1 MTLFHHSSNPAPA
14 DSRATACRGRALVFA
29 AVAGLFLWG
38 SQAGAQQS
46 ASGIEVE
53 ELKTALDVAR
63 KQLAVTEEK
72 LQDGEKARLVLQQSV
87 AEANRVTEE
96 IRGQY
101 EELLLRMASFG
112 VDLVKPDE
120 KSLEQRLLA
129 AVRDRDAV
137 ERQKGDLAR
146 HLVQLS
152 EASVVY
158 LQNASPET
166 HAAMEREL
174 AAANGALALAS
185 GEKTASQDRPLTDAR
200 VVSYDSEIGLVVL
213 NAGRNSGV
221 RVGMPL
227 NVKRDEKP
235 VCTALVV
242 DVRDSIAGALLQE
255 VVSTQEVKVGDRVE
269 PRPDAL

>member
-1 MTLFHHSSNPAPA
+1 MTLFHHSSTPAPA
-14 DSRATACRGRALVFA
+14 DSRAAASCGRVLAFA
-29 AVAGLFLWG
+29 AVAWLCLWG
-38 SQAGAQQS
+38 SPAVAQQ
-46 ASGIEVE
+46 AAAGIEAE
-53 ELKTALDVAR
+53 ELKTALEVAR
-63 KQLAVTEEK
+63 KQLSVTEAKVGELEK
-72 LQDGEKARLVLQQSV
+72 SRKDLQQSV

-120 KSLEQRLLA
+120 KSLEQRLLS

-137 ERQKGDLAR
+137 ETQKNELAR

-152 EASVVY
+152 EATVVH
-158 LQNASPET
+158 LQSSTPEART
-166 HAAMEREL
+166 ALEREL
-174 AAANGALALAS
+174 TAASGALAMAS
-185 GEKTASQDRPLTDAR
+185 GAKTASQARPLADAR

-213 NAGRNSGV
+213 NAGRASGL

-227 NVKRDEKP
+227 NVKRDERP
-235 VCTALVV
+235 VSTALVV

-255 VVSTQEVKVGDRVE
+255 VVSTEEVKVGDRIE
-269 PRPDAL
+269 PRPDTL